1 MLRAAGNDIAGGP
14 PPRRVWGWVRP
25 APRSRTVAVLLA
37 LLVVAGSARSAAAQ
51 SVTFVSSSFNSGSL
65 QAAWSHTV
73 PAGGQDRYL
82 LVGVSL
88 RHVQRATV
96 VTEARFVD
104 AMNVTQ
110 PLTMI
115 GSATFTGQ
123 ARVEMWGL
131 ATPSEGQGVITVRM
145 DASGGFVA
153 GALSFNGVHQTAPA
167 GPVVSNMGMSDTAS
181 VVVPSAPG
189 EAIVSVFAGNGNVL
203 PVARAPHVGRWSF
216 LGLLLGAGGSEPGR
230 AGATLLWDSPG
241 ASQPWLLAGLSLK
254 PAQPVAPPPDA
265 SPDLAPDVM
274 PPPTDVAA
282 LDTTP
287 PPVDTTPPP
296 ADTAPTDGPGGGAVD
311 SSPSPADTRVVDSTP
326 IDGGPGPDDRPDTG
340 AVPADGGG
348 GGTDAGPTGDGGADA
363 TDGGDARV
371 DVHGRAYD
379 IGCACRF
386 GAPAAGQPSAGPLA
400 ALALLALLTLARR
413 R

>member
-1 MLRAAGNDIAGGP
+1 
-14 PPRRVWGWVRP
+14 
-25 APRSRTVAVLLA
+25 VAVLLPLLA
-37 LLVVAGSARSAAAQ
+37 LLAVAGSAGSAAAQ

-123 ARVEMWGL
+123 ARVELWGL
-131 ATPSEGQGVITVRM
+131 AAPGEGEGVITVRL
-145 DASGGFVA
+145 DASGGLVA
-153 GALSFNGVHQTAPA
+153 GALSFNGVHQTTPA
-167 GPVVSNMGMSDTAS
+167 GPVVSNMGMSDSAS

-203 PVARAPHVGRWSF
+203 PVAGAPHVGRWSF
-216 LGLLLGAGGSEPGR
+216 QGLLLGTGGSEPGR
-230 AGATLLWDSPG
+230 AGATVFWDSPG

-254 PAQPVAPPPDA
+254 PAQVVAPPPDA
-265 SPDLAPDVM
+265 APDLAPDVM
-274 PPPTDVAA
+274 PPPADVAV

-287 PPVDTTPPP
+287 PPVDTAPPPADTGPPP
-296 ADTAPTDGPGGGAVD
+296 ADTAATDGPGGGTLD
-311 SSPSPADTRVVDSTP
+311 SSPSPADTSVVDSTP
-326 IDGGPGPDDRPDTG
+326 IDAGPGPDDRPDTG

-348 GGTDAGPTGDGGADA
+348 GGTDAGSTGDGGAGA
-363 TDGGDARV
+363 SDGGDARV

-386 GAPAAGQPSAGPLA
+386 GAPAAGPSAGPLA
-400 ALALLALLTLARR
+400 ALALLALLALVRR
-413 R
+413 RRR